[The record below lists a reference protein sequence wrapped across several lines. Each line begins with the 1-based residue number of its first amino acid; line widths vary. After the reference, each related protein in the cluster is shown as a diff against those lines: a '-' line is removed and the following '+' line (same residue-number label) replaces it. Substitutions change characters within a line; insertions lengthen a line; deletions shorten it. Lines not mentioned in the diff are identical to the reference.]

1 MEDLIEKRL
10 KELHNRAFGRC
21 YSTFSDF
28 LNMDEQ
34 SRLERLNLPCV
45 KFGGYDNAERIMVG
59 FGDNVLGEDF
69 PISYVEITPIM
80 QRFAD
85 RLTHRD
91 FLGAVMTLGI
101 KRELIG
107 DIIIKDNC
115 GYLICT
121 EKIAPYI
128 CDNLTKIKHTSV
140 EARITDT
147 LPEGV
152 IATPESSIYT
162 VSSCR
167 ADVLISAVYRLSRS
181 EASALFATD
190 RVFVNSRQLTSSS
203 YLAKDGD
210 IFSVRGF
217 GRFSFCNV
225 VRKTKKDRFAV
236 EIIKYT

>member
-59 FGDNVLGEDF
+59 FGDNVQGEDF
-69 PISYVEITPIM
+69 PISYVEITPII

-107 DIIIKDNC
+107 DIIIKDNG

-167 ADVLISAVYRLSRS
+167 ADVLISAVY
-181 EASALFATD
+181 
-190 RVFVNSRQLTSSS
+190 
-203 YLAKDGD
+203 
-210 IFSVRGF
+210 
-217 GRFSFCNV
+217 
-225 VRKTKKDRFAV
+225 
-236 EIIKYT
+236 